1 MTRALAD
8 LLDDDPITLT
18 EASEIV
24 LRGAVSVATLRAE
37 IRRGNLA
44 VERIG
49 KNLFTTRAYIK
60 QMRERCRVQQS
71 RPDSISERTET
82 DTSGSSATATATD
95 ELATLKAI
103 ALGLKNG
110 SLNTSQRST
119 RHAQQRAA
127 SPIPFPSRK

>member
-1 MTRALAD
+1 MSIEMPSDESALLTRERLRRLQD
-8 LLDDDPITLT
+8 IQDDDPITLS

-60 QMRERCRVQQS
+60 QMRARWLVPAGSQDGGIEPCV
-71 RPDSISERTET
+71 TE
-82 DTSGSSATATATD
+82 AD
-95 ELATLKAI
+95 ELAALKA
-103 ALGLKNG
+103 ATRNLLKKRCSNG
-110 SLNTSQRST
+110 G
-119 RHAQQRAA
+119 
-127 SPIPFPSRK
+127 K